1 MGTQT
6 QNAVRRLQAGI
17 SDDMRKA
24 LEDFIACKNP
34 SAMISHLGWKP
45 PTDVFETQQNITV
58 RMDIAGMNPSDILL
72 GFDGETNALTITGK
86 RTDKTHERK
95 TGYHQMEIIY
105 GPFHRRVVI
114 PKPVDLEKVTTSY
127 NNGFLEI
134 TFPKTE
140 RSRRKIVSIKL
151 SF

>member
-1 MGTQT
+1 MGTRTEQSA
-6 QNAVRRLQAGI
+6 NRVLAGI

-45 PTDVFETQQNITV
+45 PTDVFETQTGIIV

-72 GFDGETNALTITGK
+72 GYDGQTNALTITGK
-86 RTDKTHERK
+86 RTDKAAERK
-95 TGYHQMEIIY
+95 VGYHQMEIIY

-114 PKPVDLEKVTTSY
+114 PKPIDPENVSTAYK
-127 NNGFLEI
+127 NGFLEI
-134 TFPKTE
+134 SFPKLKRP
-140 RSRRKIVSIKL
+140 RSKIVSIKL